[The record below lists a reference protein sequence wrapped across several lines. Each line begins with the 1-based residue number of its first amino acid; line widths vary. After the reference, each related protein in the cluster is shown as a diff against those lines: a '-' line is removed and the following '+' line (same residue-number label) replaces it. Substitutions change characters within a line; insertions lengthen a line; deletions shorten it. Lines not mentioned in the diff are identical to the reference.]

1 MSERDADVLLE
12 VRDAHLSFAG
22 REVLNGVGLSVSPG
36 RIVSV
41 IGPNGAGKT
50 TLIRVALGLVV
61 PEKGSV
67 YRRKNLRIGYMPQRL
82 EIDRSLPL
90 TVRRFMMLG
99 GAREEEDIRRVL
111 GETRI
116 AELADKP
123 VQDVSGGEMQRI
135 LLARALLRN
144 PDILVLDEP
153 AQGVDVTGQSE
164 LYGLIERIK
173 DRRGCGV
180 LLVSHDLHLVM
191 GATDEVICLNGHI
204 CCEGHPEAV
213 SRHPEY
219 IALFGPKVAD
229 NLAVYHHDHDH
240 AHGLHGE
247 VVALEPGKGST
258 GAGNAGKGEGNG

>member
-61 PEKGSV
+61 PGTGSV

-99 GAREEEDIRRVL
+99 GSREEEDIRRVL

-123 VQDVSGGEMQRI
+123 
-135 LLARALLRN
+135 
-144 PDILVLDEP
+144 
-153 AQGVDVTGQSE
+153 
-164 LYGLIERIK
+164 
-173 DRRGCGV
+173 
-180 LLVSHDLHLVM
+180 
-191 GATDEVICLNGHI
+191 
-204 CCEGHPEAV
+204 
-213 SRHPEY
+213 
-219 IALFGPKVAD
+219 
-229 NLAVYHHDHDH
+229 
-240 AHGLHGE
+240 
-247 VVALEPGKGST
+247 
-258 GAGNAGKGEGNG
+258 